1 MAISDK
7 FGDAADQA
15 KDKFGDKDERDQRI
29 DQAED
34 AIDAKTE
41 GRFAEKV
48 DRAQDAA
55 RKSGEQVPNRNGQN
69 RNGQNRSSQNRN
81 NNRKPNNNR

>member
-7 FGDAADQA
+7 FSDAADQA
-15 KDKFGDKDERDQRI
+15 KDKIGDKDERDRRI
-29 DQAED
+29 DQAGD
-34 AIDAKTE
+34 AIDTKTE
-41 GRFAEKV
+41 GRFADTV

-55 RKSGEQVPNRNGQN
+55 RKGGDQVPNRNGQN
-69 RNGQNRSSQNRN
+69 RNGQNRSGQNRN